1 MSITRHGMDRAAGP
15 PPGCR
20 AVLRLAPVLELHKA
34 LVGWTVVAGL
44 AEYDAMDGPLRTE
57 AQQLSRP
64 DTVRGVANRSS
75 SP

>member
-1 MSITRHGMDRAAGP
+1 MDRAAGP